1 MKLKW
6 ITAASALTLASLALV
21 WWQFSKTTP
30 EVVMS
35 IGDSYE
41 KIEQASSYKMTRA
54 YSEGFWSTVVK
65 EPASLRFSDPE
76 FGFVTPPAKFL
87 TISAA
92 NNTAATI
99 RMSPQVETLPLKEM
113 IAVVVD
119 LEQQLERGGW
129 KICTPNEFPAYK
141 NNPKIANQLANREHG
156 SVFWRA
162 GDKYMINYNTRRFS
176 GDSIKGN
183 DRYLTTI
190 SLGKNI
196 FSPCTTDEEDRKR
209 WESYP
214 QITFP
219 KPPPMPVSEWLEG
232 IKAQ

>member
-1 MKLKW
+1 MKPNW
-6 ITAASALTLASLALV
+6 IITASVITLASLALG
-21 WWQFSKTTP
+21 WWQTSKTAP

-65 EPASLRFSDPE
+65 EPTSLRFSDPE

-87 TISAA
+87 AISGANKAA
-92 NNTAATI
+92 DVV
-99 RMSPQVETLPLKEM
+99 RMSPQEEALPLKET

-129 KICTPNEFPAYK
+129 KICVPDRRPAYK
-141 NNPKIANQLANREHG
+141 TNPQIAQELAHDKDRG
-156 SVFWRA
+156 VFWRA
-162 GDKYMINYNTRRFS
+162 GDKYMLNYDTQLFS
-176 GDSIKGN
+176 GDPTKGN
-183 DRYLTTI
+183 DRYLITI
-190 SLGKNI
+190 SLGG
-196 FSPCTTDEEDRKR
+196 SPLPPCTTDEEDRKR

-219 KPPPMPVSEWLEG
+219 KPPPRLVSDWLESLNV
-232 IKAQ
+232 K